1 MRIIAPTS
9 QIKYHSAYPIL
20 DKNGSAISSSYYTIE
35 QFTFEEVTWVSKF
48 DFSVTASEDPE
59 VETTTFDEG
68 DEIVFQIDGFST
80 KNIISQVNTEDG
92 IYRCNKVISPTITT
106 LKVKKKFC
114 VFHFTGL
121 TEDEYYF
128 NKSNETFYCSSRH
141 ASVVIPYNILVLRNA
156 NLSTLLKEN
165 ETEGYNNEADN
176 SLYSDLSYLGNP
188 YKVVDL
194 GVYRELKI
202 KKILSLVEL
211 SKYKDSNNN
220 VYTNDYINSLKSAVN
235 NVKIDDKGS
244 IEVKK
249 SLYNSW
255 NISYGLWFYLDIKS
269 KIVYIIITVED
280 LLW

>member
-9 QIKYHSAYPIL
+9 TMKYQFAYPIL

-35 QFTFEEVTWVSKF
+35 QFSFETVTWVDKF
-48 DFSVTASEDPE
+48 TFSVTASEDPE
-59 VETTTFDEG
+59 VETTSFDEG
-68 DEIVFQIDGFST
+68 DEIVFEIDGFKT

-92 IYRCNKVISPTITT
+92 IYRCNKVISPTSTT
-106 LKVKKKFC
+106 LKVKKNFC
-114 VFHFTGL
+114 VFHFDSL

-128 NKSNETFYCSSRH
+128 NKSNETFYCSNRY
-141 ASVVIPYNILVLRNA
+141 ASVYLPYNILVLRNA

-165 ETEGYNNEADN
+165 ETEGYNLEADN

-202 KKILSLVEL
+202 KKILSLIEI
-211 SKYKDSNNN
+211 SKYKDSNNQ

-235 NVKIDDKGS
+235 NVKIDDTTGS

-249 SLYNSW
+249 SLYDSW
-255 NISYGLWFYLDIKS
+255 NI
-269 KIVYIIITVED
+269 KIGY
-280 LLW
+280 